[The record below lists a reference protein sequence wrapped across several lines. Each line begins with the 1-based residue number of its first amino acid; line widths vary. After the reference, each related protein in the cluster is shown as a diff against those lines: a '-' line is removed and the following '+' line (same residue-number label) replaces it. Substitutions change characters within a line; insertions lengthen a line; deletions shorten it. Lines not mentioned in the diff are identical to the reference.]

1 MKIDTLLLLSLPQSL
16 ALIEVVLAVAAIGL
30 MIYLTI
36 GQRSRDRQQ
45 EVLRLVGV
53 LVLVSLLL
61 GGLQFLIR

>member
-1 MKIDTLLLLSLPQSL
+1 MKVDTLLLLSLPQSL

-61 GGLQFLIR
+61 GGLQYLIR

>member
-1 MKIDTLLLLSLPQSL
+1 MKVDTLLLLSLPQSL
-16 ALIEVVLAVAAIGL
+16 ALIEVVLAVAAIAL

-61 GGLQFLIR
+61 GGLQYLIR

>member
-1 MKIDTLLLLSLPQSL
+1 MKVDTLLLLSLPQSL
-16 ALIEVVLAVAAIGL
+16 ALIEVVLAVAAIAL

-61 GGLQFLIR
+61 GGL

>member
-1 MKIDTLLLLSLPQSL
+1 MKVDTLLLLSLPQSL

-53 LVLVSLLL
+53 FVLVSLLL